1 VANEIGTAFVGVQLD
16 AAGMQQ
22 QLGGLGPK
30 LSGGL
35 AGVASGIAAALG
47 PAGIIGAAVA
57 GTALVVGKA
66 LYGIGAQFD
75 DMSDTIAVSSGA
87 SGDELE
93 GLEDV
98 AKSVAK
104 TVPQSFEDVGTAVG
118 ELSARTGLA
127 GKDLEDMSAQ
137 VLELSR
143 LTGEDLNRTIET
155 STRLLGDWGLEGEA
169 ASKGLDTLFVASQE
183 TGVEVNRLAE
193 LMTKFGGPFR
203 QMGLGFE
210 ESAAL
215 LGKWEKEGVNT
226 ELVAGSM
233 RIALGKLAKAGREPG
248 PAFRETIEEI
258 QALGPGADATRKAI
272 ELFGARAGPDMA
284 AAILEGRF
292 AVDDLLA
299 SMDKSKSTIR
309 GAAADTNDFAEEWRV
324 FKNQVLVAIEP
335 LATAVFTGMAD
346 GMKLVN
352 RYSPQVLALFEDLG
366 PAMEDVA
373 YIAKTLRPV
382 FEVAIQPTLL
392 MLRNLVAA
400 IRLVF
405 EVLAATVALI
415 AALLRGDWAGAW
427 KAAERI
433 VQAFVDYGKAVLGN
447 YVKYLLGVTAPFRKA
462 GEAIGEAIRDGVLG
476 IVRGLGNATAGL
488 IRGATGAVSGAARAL
503 GAAVVSGFRSGVAAL
518 QGLVSGAMGRLR
530 GAVSGAVSGVA
541 SAASQIGAAI
551 VRGVLAGVTSLPG
564 QLKAKLEGMIG
575 GVLGSL
581 DIPGRSPVDEAAE
594 ETIGQPIVRGAV
606 AGVVKGSSELSSA
619 VAETVRKA
627 VDAGRASIEAA
638 RSTFDASFG
647 RLTGDLLGA
656 FDAIAGQAKTKAERE
671 LERLEAQR
679 AAADLADRR
688 AAAEAQYAEAV
699 AGGDPA
705 AIAAAEKQRAAIV
718 YEVRRAALEK
728 EAAQQRLELDARNA
742 RRRRSF
748 EDELAELQAHLA
760 RTGATENE
768 ARKRVTALAKRF
780 GVTYSKLGGALG
792 EGFSKMLRDSIEQT
806 ADDVERIL
814 ERIRK
819 AIAKVQ
825 AASAAVKP
833 PSSGGRAVAPAPAGL
848 TAAPYASGA
857 GGGLAGPVSPGSRLR
872 RALAGVELEAAA
884 EPELEVRVYI
894 GDTELR
900 GIVRTEVV
908 RGNTGLARTLLA
920 GART

>member
-1 VANEIGTAFVGVQLD
+1 MANEIGTAFVGVQLD

-30 LSGGL
+30 LQGGL
-35 AGVASGIAAALG
+35 AGIATGIASALG
-47 PAGIIGAAVA
+47 PAGMIGVAVA
-57 GTALVVGKA
+57 GTAVVVGKA

-87 SGDELE
+87 SGDELA

-118 ELSARTGLA
+118 ELAARTGLA
-127 GKDLEDMSAQ
+127 GDDLEDMSAQ

-155 STRLLGDWGLEGEA
+155 STRLLGDWGLKGAEA
-169 ASKGLDTLFVASQE
+169 SEGLDTLFVASQE

-203 QMGLGFE
+203 QMGIGFD

-233 RIALGKLAKAGREPG
+233 RIALGKLAKAGKEPG
-248 PAFRETIEEI
+248 PAFRDTIEQI
-258 QALGPGADATRKAI
+258 QKLGPGADATRTAI

-299 SMDKSKSTIR
+299 SMEKSGSTIR
-309 GAAADTNDFAEEWRV
+309 GAASDTNDFAEEWMI

-335 LATAVFTGMAD
+335 LATAVFTSMAD

-352 RYSPQVLALFEDLG
+352 KYSPQVLAIFEDLG

-373 YIAKTLRPV
+373 YIAQTLRPV
-382 FEVAIQPTLL
+382 FEAALQPTILV
-392 MLRNLVAA
+392 LRNLVAA
-400 IRLVF
+400 IKLVF
-405 EVLAATVALI
+405 EVLAATVALV

-433 VQAFVDYGKAVLGN
+433 VDAFVTYGKTVIGN
-447 YVKYLLGVTAPFRKA
+447 YVKYLLGITAPFRKA
-462 GEAIGEAIRDGVLG
+462 GEAIGDAIVDGVTG
-476 IVRGLGNATAGL
+476 IVKGLGAATAGL
-488 IRGATGAVSGAARAL
+488 IRGATGAVSGAARAV

-518 QGLVSGAMGRLR
+518 QGVVTGAMGRLK
-530 GAVSGAVSGVA
+530 GAVSEAIGTVAGYASSIGRAIVSGIL
-541 SAASQIGAAI
+541 S
-551 VRGVLAGVTSLPG
+551 GVGGLYG
-564 QLKAKLEGMIG
+564 QLKAKLESDLR
-575 GVLGSL
+575 GVLSKL
-581 DIPGRSPVDEAAE
+581 SPFSPVEEGAAKY
-594 ETIGQPIVRGAV
+594 IGLPITRGAI
-606 AGVVKGSSELSSA
+606 AGVVKGTPELSQAIAESVRTA
-619 VAETVRKA
+619 VE
-627 VDAGRASIEAA
+627 AGRAQIDAA
-638 RSTFDASFG
+638 RSTLGESWG
-647 RLTGDLLGA
+647 RLAGDLLGG
-656 FDAIAGQAKTKAERE
+656 FDAIAGQAKTKAEKE
-671 LERLEAQR
+671 LAALEAKR

-688 AAAEAQYAEAV
+688 AAAETQYAEAV

-705 AIAAAEKQRAAIV
+705 AIAAAEKARAAIV
-718 YEVRRAALEK
+718 YEVRRAELEK
-728 EAAQQRLELDARNA
+728 QAAQQRLALDAATA
-742 RRRRSF
+742 RRRRTF

-760 RTGATENE
+760 KSGATEAE
-768 ARKRVTALAKRF
+768 ARKRITALAKRF
-780 GVTYSKLGGALG
+780 GVSYSKLGSALG
-792 EGFSKMLRDSIEQT
+792 QGFSKMLRDSIEQT
-806 ADDVERIL
+806 ADDVEAIL

-833 PSSGGRAVAPAPAGL
+833 PGTGKAAGAPAPAGP
-848 TAAPYASGA
+848 TAAPYAAGGA
-857 GGGLAGPVSPGSRLR
+857 GGLAGPVTPGMRLR
-872 RALAGVELEAAA
+872 RALAGVELAPAV

-908 RGNTGLARTLLA
+908 SSQTGLARTLIA
-920 GART
+920 GARG